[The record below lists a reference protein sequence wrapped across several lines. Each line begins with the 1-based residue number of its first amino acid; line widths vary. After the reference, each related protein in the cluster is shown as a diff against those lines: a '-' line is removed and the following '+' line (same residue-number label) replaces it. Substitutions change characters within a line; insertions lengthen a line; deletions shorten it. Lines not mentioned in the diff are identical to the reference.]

1 MADSPTCSDTPGWT
15 AESFLEPGTFVGC
28 GNFQVLCMTTPGAQQ
43 NCCKCKKECC
53 GRCSAD
59 EWDPLVCGMRTLP
72 PILAPGPRP
81 TMPPSDTTTCLCSRN
96 VRVRTIGGR
105 YVTRQEQYAKSCPRE
120 IVPDWPSGCGACCSY
135 ISPANQAAMIGL
147 LGLLALIPLG
157 YCAYK
162 ACKDRQRQ
170 RCENEEEAAGNRG
183 NAKDRDQSV
192 ASGCGSEVEEE
203 EVVVGKLE
211 A

>member
-1 MADSPTCSDTPGWT
+1 MTDSPTCSDAPGWT

-28 GNFQVLCMTTPGAQQ
+28 GSFLVLCMTTPGAQQ
-43 NCCKCKKECC
+43 NCCKCKEDCC
-53 GRCSAD
+53 GRCSND

-81 TMPPSDTTTCLCSRN
+81 TMPPSDTTTCPCSRN

-105 YVTRQEQYAKSCPRE
+105 YVTRQEQYVKSCPRE
-120 IVPDWPSGCGACCSY
+120 IVPDWPSGCSACCSY

-157 YCAYK
+157 YCTYK
-162 ACKDRQRQ
+162 ACKNRQREQ
-170 RCENEEEAAGNRG
+170 CEDEEEVAGNR
-183 NAKDRDQSV
+183 KDRDQSV
-192 ASGCGSEVEEE
+192 ASGYGSEVSEEEEEE
-203 EVVVGKLE
+203 EVVEKFE